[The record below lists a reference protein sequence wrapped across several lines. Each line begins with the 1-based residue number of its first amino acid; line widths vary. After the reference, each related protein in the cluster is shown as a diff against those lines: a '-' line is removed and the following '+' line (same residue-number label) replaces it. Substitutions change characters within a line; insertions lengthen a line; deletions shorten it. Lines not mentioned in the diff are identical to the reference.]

1 MCGIFGFSGTKANN
15 NKLKILALYN
25 ESRGGDA
32 TGIYSDKIG
41 IVKDKLPADEFISYY
56 SNEFKANN
64 IFMGHTRFKTHGAN
78 TIQNAHPFIYNDVI
92 GIHNGVICNYK
103 EIAQAYNQKIEVD
116 SQCIFL
122 AIANNSK
129 NEEIILPEIIGAMAI
144 GYTKSDGLLYLYR
157 RINPIFIGYSKYG
170 MYFSSIEESL
180 IAIECSKIRL
190 LSEHIIYIINNGKI
204 INQINVNKP
213 KIEEYYNW
221 YDYQIDEDEIGYD
234 YESLIELGLTDNQ
247 IRKIEKL
254 NFYEQEEYLIKYGF
268 IIDDKLSEFDFD
280 NSKSYRH

>member
-41 IVKDKLPADEFISYY
+41 VVKDKLSADDFIAYY
-56 SNEFKANN
+56 SSEFRANN

-92 GIHNGVICNYK
+92 GIHNGIISNYQ

-122 AIANNSK
+122 AIANNPK

-190 LSEHIIYIINNGKI
+190 LSEHIIYTFNNGKM

-213 KIEEYYNW
+213 KIEEYHNW
-221 YDYQIDEDEIGYD
+221 YNYQIDDDEIGYD
-234 YESLIELGLTDNQ
+234 YESLVELGLTDNQ

-254 NFYEQEEYLIKYGF
+254 NFYEQEEYLIQHGF
-268 IIDDKLSEFDFD
+268 LYESVETEF
-280 NSKSYRH
+280 SYPAVKSYRN